1 MPFDFAEV
9 FRREIDVINFRRHA
23 IQDGRVISARAGLRA
38 SASKGRAAPRRTG
51 YTVPRADA
59 ELVSGDA
66 QAADREPVSTTPES
80 NLTGLALSGGGVR
93 SASLC
98 LGVLQALDSLCGEDE
113 PEPLDA
119 FDYISAVSGG
129 GYIGTS
135 LVAGLLQSN
144 GSFPFDSKLDQQE
157 TPETQHLRD
166 FSNFLAP
173 NGMVD
178 YLVSAA
184 LILRGLL
191 VNAVITLPV
200 LLILAAVTIASNPLV
215 ADLTRSDISGAS
227 VAGWPLPLARHPR
240 DGAVHAHLEPGGSGG
255 CADVRKR
262 HLHIADIRRQHIEIA
277 RGSLGSAR
285 VAAADR
291 AVCRAVRGAAIRNLG
306 HDGRRP
312 RSGAGRAHGRANAG
326 CAGDAWRHRSD
337 DCRRTDPR
345 CRRAHHG
352 RAKAGEPRQG
362 LAGGSHVDRDAH
374 EVFEPKRLVSCGVD
388 RAAAALGH
396 LHLSQ
401 LLGDPHRHGGR
412 LRPNDAGLAARHF
425 VLRGG
430 AAMAGH
436 QSDRADRHAVS
447 RSRDPVERHMPAHR
461 SQCQFPAPALPGQAQ
476 SRLFVR
482 ARAHGTAQ
490 CGQRRRHLEV
500 LDAEAA
506 RAGR

>member
-59 ELVSGDA
+59 KLVSGDA
-66 QAADREPVSTTPES
+66 QAGDREPVSTTPES

-184 LILRGLL
+184 LDSARPAGQRRHHAARSADPGRCHNCLESACCRSHPVRHLR
-191 VNAVITLPV
+191 
-200 LLILAAVTIASNPLV
+200 
-215 ADLTRSDISGAS
+215 
-227 VAGWPLPLARHPR
+227 
-240 DGAVHAHLEPGGSGG
+240 
-255 CADVRKR
+255 RKR
-262 HLHIADIRRQHIEIA
+262 CRLA
-277 RGSLGSAR
+277 
-285 VAAADR
+285 VAAA
-291 AVCRAVRGAAIRNLG
+291 
-306 HDGRRP
+306 
-312 RSGAGRAHGRANAG
+312 
-326 CAGDAWRHRSD
+326 RHS
-337 DCRRTDPR
+337 
-345 CRRAHHG
+345 
-352 RAKAGEPRQG
+352 
-362 LAGGSHVDRDAH
+362 RDW
-374 EVFEPKRLVSCGVD
+374 
-388 RAAAALGH
+388 
-396 LHLSQ
+396 
-401 LLGDPHRHGGR
+401 
-412 LRPNDAGLAARHF
+412 
-425 VLRGG
+425 
-430 AAMAGH
+430 
-436 QSDRADRHAVS
+436 S
-447 RSRDPVERHMPAHR
+447 RSR
-461 SQCQFPAPALPGQAQ
+461 
-476 SRLFVR
+476 
-482 ARAHGTAQ
+482 
-490 CGQRRRHLEV
+490 
-500 LDAEAA
+500 
-506 RAGR
+506 